1 MKKLFFYAMMMVL
14 AGFTMTSCET
24 DEEIARRLT
33 GVDWEGDLDTYYMN
47 RWGDAFRDGEYRTVW
62 RFEAHYYDRYG
73 EATHGWGEECDYD
86 YHDRYSRAY
95 SSFRWEVRN
104 GNIYIYYDD
113 PTWNNVR
120 IDWYDYTISY
130 SHFHGTM
137 YDWDNRAYHFNLYSN
152 SSWRWDDYR
161 YDSYYDGWGFLL
173 RTRAAD
179 DKADEAADSTDTE
192 IYVSENGKSY
202 ATGKF
207 AKALNEMAA
216 AKK

>member
-1 MKKLFFYAMMMVL
+1 MMMVL
-14 AGFTMTSCET
+14 AGFSMTSCET

-62 RFEAHYYDRYG
+62 RFEAEYYDRYG
-73 EATHGWGEECDYD
+73 EATRGWGEECDYD
-86 YHDRYSRAY
+86 YHDRRNTAY

-113 PTWNNVR
+113 PTWNDVR
-120 IDWYDYTISY
+120 IDWYEYSISY

-137 YDWDNRAYHFNLYSN
+137 YDWDNRAYSFNLYSN

-161 YDSYYDGWGFLL
+161 YDDYYWRW
-173 RTRAAD
+173 RTRSAD
-179 DKADEAADSTDTE
+179 SSNEADSTE
-192 IYVSENGKSY
+192 VYISENGKSF
-202 ATGKF
+202 ATGTF
-207 AKALNEMAA
+207 AKALNEMAT
-216 AKK
+216 AK

>member
-1 MKKLFFYAMMMVL
+1 MKKIFFYAMMMVL

-33 GVDWEGDLDTYYMN
+33 GVDWEGNLDTYYMN

-62 RFEAHYYDRYG
+62 RFEAEYYDRYG
-73 EATHGWGEECDYD
+73 EATRGWGEECDYD
-86 YHDRYSRAY
+86 YYDRRNTAY

-113 PTWNNVR
+113 PTWNDVR
-120 IDWYDYTISY
+120 IDWYDYSISY

-137 YDWDNRAYHFNLYSN
+137 YDWDNRAYSFNLYSN

-161 YDSYYDGWGFLL
+161 YDYYW
-173 RTRAAD
+173 RTRSAD
-179 DKADEAADSTDTE
+179 SSTDADSTE
-192 IYVSENGKSY
+192 VYISENGKSF

-216 AKK
+216 SKK